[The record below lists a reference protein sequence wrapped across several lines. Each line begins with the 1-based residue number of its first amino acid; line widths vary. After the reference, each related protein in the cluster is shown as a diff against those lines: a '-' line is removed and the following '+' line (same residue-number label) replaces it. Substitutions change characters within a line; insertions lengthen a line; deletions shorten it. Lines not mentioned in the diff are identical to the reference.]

1 MKRILFIVPHLHIG
15 GVQRS
20 FINLI
25 NTIDRTK
32 YAIDV
37 FLLSARGPY
46 MNLLPSDVRLITSDE
61 TDMVTD
67 YFPSAIYRLLR
78 TGHFRL
84 AIKRVWQF
92 LVSRIDRGYGGYLMS
107 RMYPAI
113 TDHYDVA
120 IDEGG
125 QSLLYYMVDKIN
137 ANRKLSF
144 FHNDYAQ
151 WDFYFSYDKK
161 YYPKVDYILTIS
173 DICCQSLISYF
184 PNITKERFIVMEN
197 ISAPDFIQRMAN
209 VPIYDMS
216 KHGVTLATI
225 GRLCEQ
231 KGIDIA
237 IEAAQILKS
246 KNIAFKWYFIG
257 DGQFRKHY
265 EQLVKRYKIEQN
277 VVFLGSKE
285 NPYPYIKNADIVVHP
300 SRYEGKSI
308 ALDEI
313 KILCKPIVV
322 TNFSTVCDQFTDRTN
337 ASICAID
344 PHDMANHIVEL
355 LDHPE
360 LQQRYVDYLKKHV
373 YDNTSQI
380 NILYK
385 LIDEE

>member
-1 MKRILFIVPHLHIG
+1 MKRILFIVSHLQIG

-25 NTIDRTK
+25 NTIDRKK

-46 MNLLPSDVRLITSDE
+46 MNLLPPDVRVITSDVG
-61 TDMVTD
+61 DMVVD
-67 YFPSAIYRLLR
+67 YFPSSLYRLLR
-78 TGHFRL
+78 TGHFML
-84 AIKRVWQF
+84 AIKRLWQF
-92 LVSRIDRGYGGYLMS
+92 LVSRVDRGYGGYLMS

-113 TDHYDVA
+113 IDHYDVA

-125 QSLLYYMVDKIN
+125 QAQLYYMVDKIN
-137 ANRKLSF
+137 ADRKLSF
-144 FHNDYAQ
+144 FHSDYAQ

-161 YYPKVDYILTIS
+161 YYPKIDYILTIS
-173 DICCQSLISYF
+173 DICRQSLVSYF
-184 PNITKERFIVMEN
+184 PDIQKEKFIVMEN
-197 ISAPDFIQRMAN
+197 ISSADFIQRMSN
-209 VPIYDMS
+209 ITVSDMP
-216 KHGVTLATI
+216 KEGVTIATL
-225 GRLCEQ
+225 GRLSKE

-237 IEAAQILKS
+237 IETAQILKS
-246 KNIAFKWYFIG
+246 KQIAFKWYFIG
-257 DGQFRKHY
+257 DGRLRKHY
-265 EQLVKRYKIEQN
+265 EQLAQRYQVEQD

-285 NPYPYIKNADIVVHP
+285 NPYPYIKKADIIVHP

-322 TNFSTVCDQFTDRTN
+322 THFSTVCDQFTDRIN

-344 PHDMANHIVEL
+344 AHAVADHIVEL
-355 LDHPE
+355 IDHPE
-360 LQQRYVDYLKKHV
+360 LQQKYVDYLKSHV

-380 NILYK
+380 DILYK
-385 LIDEE
+385 LID